1 MDALRAAVPL
11 SRLFLALANS
21 ERLVEVRVRARSRCA
36 TVRIERGSILS
47 IEGVDGEPLGDAL
60 LRQGSLDRAK
70 HETALATR
78 PPRGPVGPWL
88 VAVGAASQAAVGSAL
103 AAQLEA
109 RLAQLLAWSEP
120 TFELVPVGPPMD
132 RGRAQVQVGL
142 TRAVWHGL
150 LSLCREL
157 PLGQLAALAGDH
169 PLRLTS
175 SGERLMKALAGII
188 DDAQAA
194 AWLARAPSNAAR
206 APRAVLRALGAA
218 VEASFDG
225 DACNLLLRKQRE
237 IRRRV
242 GAHALL
248 DLPSHARS
256 EHARP
261 ALRRLAQKL
270 HPDRFYTL
278 DPALRLASQE
288 VMRCLAQAERELLSG
303 TGRRGR

>member
-11 SRLFLALANS
+11 SRLLLALAKS
-21 ERLVEVRVRARSRCA
+21 ERLVEVRVRARSRRA

-60 LRQGSLDRAK
+60 LRQGSLDRVK
-70 HETALATR
+70 HEAALASQ
-78 PPRGPVGPWL
+78 PPIGPGGPWL
-88 VAVGAASQAAVGSAL
+88 VAVGAASQAAVGNAL
-103 AAQLEA
+103 AAQREA
-109 RLAQLLAWSEP
+109 GLAQLLAWPEP
-120 TFELVPVGPPMD
+120 TFELVPVGPPAEGGGPD
-132 RGRAQVQVGL
+132 VHVGL
-142 TRAVWHGL
+142 TDAVWRGL

-157 PLGQLAALAGDH
+157 PSGQLAALAGDH

-175 SGERLMKALAGII
+175 SGERLMKALTGI
-188 DDAQAA
+188 DDAQAG
-194 AWLARAPSNAAR
+194 AWLARRPPSAAR
-206 APRAVLRALGAA
+206 APRAVLRVLGAA

-242 GAHALL
+242 GPHALL
-248 DLPSHARS
+248 DLPSHARA

-270 HPDRFYTL
+270 HPDRFDAL
-278 DPALRLASQE
+278 DPALRVASQE
-288 VMRCLAQAERELLSG
+288 VMRCLSQAERELLSG
-303 TGRRGR
+303 ASGRGR